1 MAEVTVTHMK
11 KIGKVFSRVYDESVE
26 VSDRGVLHVDAN
38 RLLNK
43 ESVKRQ
49 LQAVRRL
56 ERASTPARQR
66 KTG

>member
-1 MAEVTVTHMK
+1 MRK
-11 KIGKVFSRVYDESVE
+11 LGKVFSRVYDESVE
-26 VSDRGVLHVDAN
+26 VSDKGVLHVDAN
-38 RLLNK
+38 RLLRK

-56 ERASTPARQR
+56 ERAAIPSRQR